1 MRQIQWSSENEVF
14 IAQIDAEHRD
24 LFQLAEGFERAVT
37 QHAPPLAIREH
48 LSAFAA
54 HVAEHFSHEEW
65 LMQSVEYPS
74 YGWHKQQHETVRRRL
89 KLLGPLIESG
99 DSEATDLFLEFL
111 ANWLNDHTSVTDRMM
126 AAYVRNYERAHAT
139 NAFERWGAPAR
150 ALPFPSNIHGAVA
163 ETLETGPFP
172 KTIRFCRICNRETTH
187 EIKARGLVCQKC
199 VERSVSADLDRD

>member
-1 MRQIQWSSENEVF
+1 MREIQWSSENEVF

-99 DSEATDLFLEFL
+99 DSEATSLFLEFL

-126 AAYVRNYERAHAT
+126 AAYVRNYERAHGT
-139 NAFERWGAPAR
+139 NAFER
-150 ALPFPSNIHGAVA
+150 
-163 ETLETGPFP
+163 
-172 KTIRFCRICNRETTH
+172 
-187 EIKARGLVCQKC
+187 
-199 VERSVSADLDRD
+199 